1 MTAYLQRRGFGL
13 TFRIAVPTDL
23 RKRVGGREITKALK
37 TTDRLVAIPLALSLA
52 AQAKVL
58 FNELRGRMGKKTEV
72 DSIETGYTLTYDF
85 DDSGKVKT
93 LAIQAE
99 PHETESAVAA
109 GAAMMLAM
117 AQSGPRQTMPAPIEI
132 TQHEPQQGAWQT
144 TPTFKAVV
152 DDFLAK
158 YAKKNKSAM
167 LKKHL
172 QALPM
177 LLEVV
182 GDKLLISTQT

>member
-72 DSIETGYTLTYDF
+72 DSIETGYTLT
-85 DDSGKVKT
+85 
-93 LAIQAE
+93 
-99 PHETESAVAA
+99 
-109 GAAMMLAM
+109 
-117 AQSGPRQTMPAPIEI
+117 
-132 TQHEPQQGAWQT
+132 
-144 TPTFKAVV
+144 
-152 DDFLAK
+152 
-158 YAKKNKSAM
+158 
-167 LKKHL
+167 
-172 QALPM
+172 
-177 LLEVV
+177 
-182 GDKLLISTQT
+182 